1 MEENSKK
8 DLKIIALREAL
19 RDRVAEITT
28 TYEDRIVDLRIQI
41 TEQSQAIE
49 ELNKQLLAVQDALA
63 KYREA
68 EANVP
73 EEADASSA

>member
-1 MEENSKK
+1 MEDNSKK

-41 TEQSQAIE
+41 TEQGQTIDTLTAENESLRNSLAQKENDVLE
-49 ELNKQLLAVQDALA
+49 ENAATSRA
-63 KYREA
+63 
-68 EANVP
+68 
-73 EEADASSA
+73 

>member
-1 MEENSKK
+1 MEDNSKK

-41 TEQSQAIE
+41 TEQGQTIE
-49 ELNKQLLAVQDALA
+49 TLTAENESLRNSLAQKENDVL
-63 KYREA
+63 
-68 EANVP
+68 
-73 EEADASSA
+73 EENAATSRA